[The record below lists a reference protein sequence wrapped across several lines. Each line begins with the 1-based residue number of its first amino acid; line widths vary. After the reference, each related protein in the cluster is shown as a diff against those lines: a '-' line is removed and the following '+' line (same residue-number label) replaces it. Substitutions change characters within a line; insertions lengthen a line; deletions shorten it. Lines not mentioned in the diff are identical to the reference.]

1 MTDNVPATAKP
12 RMRLDP
18 ATLIAGMIASV
29 RTRWRILLVV
39 SLPMILLGVWTVYV
53 HLSLKIDL
61 WERLGEQPWVWSTLD
76 LLLYL
81 AMSTI
86 WTVSIARVLLLDNV
100 GRRNWFGLRWQRREW
115 CTLFE
120 SFLVALATMLL
131 IIPFFVAALI
141 FGWQADVDVMDFTQ
155 SSTSYWSNL
164 AIMLTSSAI
173 ASYGVCRWGLAIVGA
188 AIDRRLRM
196 GQSWD
201 ATVGTSLSIAGTL
214 FVLLIPATA
223 VQTLIDLELPDSS
236 AGFRVLLIVAMP
248 IQMTYFFG
256 VQALVLCEAYRK
268 LVVGREAPDIVTK
281 SALTEAAG

>member
-1 MTDNVPATAKP
+1 
-12 RMRLDP
+12 
-18 ATLIAGMIASV
+18 MIASV
-29 RTRWRILLVV
+29 SRSWRGLLVV
-39 SLPMILLGVWTVYV
+39 SVPMLLLGAWTIYV

-61 WERLGEQPWVWSTLD
+61 WERMGAQLWVWSMLD
-76 LLLYL
+76 VLLYI
-81 AMSTI
+81 AISTI
-86 WTVSIARVLLLDNV
+86 WTVSIARILLLEDV
-100 GRRNWFGLRWQRREW
+100 VRRNWFGFRWQRREW
-115 CTLFE
+115 RTLLA

-131 IIPFFVAALI
+131 IVPFVIAALI
-141 FGWQADVDVMDFTQ
+141 LGGLLDVDMMESAQ
-155 SSTSYWSNL
+155 SSTGYWSNL

-173 ASYGVCRWGLAIVGA
+173 TSYGVGRWGLAIVGA

-201 ATVGTSLSIAGTL
+201 ATAGNSLSIAGTL

-223 VQTLIDLELPDSS
+223 VQTLIDLELPNSS

-268 LVVGREAPDIVTK
+268 LVLGREASDIVTN
-281 SALTEAAG
+281 SAPTEATP